1 MNINIRAPRLRIQ
14 TGIILLLCVV
24 VIILT
29 AFYQHG
35 KNHNHLHNLACRAT
49 IEIVRNTASF
59 RGVIDIKTGDSKGI
73 VNIDGIIK
81 DATNNDQ
88 TVQRMVLFTH
98 SSYGSSPVWVSQEI
112 HISNRETAPT
122 SIIQE
127 LLPDLF
133 LTNTSIS
140 NVDLFAMNSETYLI
154 TKEGIPYLYCQN
166 YALPGN
172 E

>member
-1 MNINIRAPRLRIQ
+1 MNINIRTPRLRIQ

-140 NVDLFAMNSETYLI
+140 NVDLFAMNSEAYLI

>member
-1 MNINIRAPRLRIQ
+1 MNINIRTPRLRIQ

-49 IEIVRNTASF
+49 IEIVRNTVSF

>member
-1 MNINIRAPRLRIQ
+1 MNINIRTPRLRIQ

-88 TVQRMVLFTH
+88 TVQRMVLFKN
-98 SSYGSSPVWVSQEI
+98 SSYGSRPVWVSQEI